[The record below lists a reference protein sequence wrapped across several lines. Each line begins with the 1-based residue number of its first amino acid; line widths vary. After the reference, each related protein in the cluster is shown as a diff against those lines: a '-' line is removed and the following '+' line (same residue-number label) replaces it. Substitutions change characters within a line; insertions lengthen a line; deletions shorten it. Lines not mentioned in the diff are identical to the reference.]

1 MKLSGDTALFR
12 FVTTELPPFVPG
24 LFIAACL
31 GLIMST
37 LDAGFHSLATVLVKD
52 IYQVFINPE
61 ADDRRQ
67 VWLSRVLILV
77 IGLFAIGIAL
87 FMAVT
92 TDRVAGSFIETQVF
106 WISFQGLIAMVFL
119 IGVTSC
125 RVTAGDILRAFAV
138 AFVVTIVT
146 IYFYIESRGTD
157 RPMSFLFVSVPG
169 EAALLLFGYLPALW
183 RKPLPPEKTAGLTL
197 FTLKSK

>member
-1 MKLSGDTALFR
+1 
-12 FVTTELPPFVPG
+12 
-24 LFIAACL
+24 
-31 GLIMST
+31 
-37 LDAGFHSLATVLVKD
+37 
-52 IYQVFINPE
+52 
-61 ADDRRQ
+61 
-67 VWLSRVLILV
+67 
-77 IGLFAIGIAL
+77 
-87 FMAVT
+87 
-92 TDRVAGSFIETQVF
+92 
-106 WISFQGLIAMVFL
+106 MVFL